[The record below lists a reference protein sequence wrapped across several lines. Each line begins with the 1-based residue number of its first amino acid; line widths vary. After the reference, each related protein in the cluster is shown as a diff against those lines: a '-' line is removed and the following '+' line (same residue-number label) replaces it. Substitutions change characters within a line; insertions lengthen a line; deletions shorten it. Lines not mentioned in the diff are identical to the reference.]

1 MASIFLISYL
11 AMAAPTGGKFSVF
24 SRDDAKSAFLEL
36 LVWIVTYAYYLEAG
50 GNDNDTGGCVDTPPL
65 PANRSEKRPNLAEQI
80 ESPRSLFN
88 EQWTRTTR
96 REEGCWARECAKL
109 WKLFLRIIWS
119 REEYE
124 KFLFFFFFELK
135 VILKINLKIIPQKN
149 AREFFFCHFAVKNSF
164 QVILFLL
171 MNFNCFVLLYLI
183 RSRRKFSN
191 QFTCD

>member
-109 WKLFLRIIWS
+109 KIIPQNYLIERRI
-119 REEYE
+119 REIS
-124 KFLFFFFFELK
+124 LFFFFKLK

-149 AREFFFCHFAVKNSF
+149 AREFFFL
-164 QVILFLL
+164 LFCCQKLVPSYIIFI
-171 MNFNCFVLLYLI
+171 NEF
-183 RSRRKFSN
+183 
-191 QFTCD
+191 

>member
-1 MASIFLISYL
+1 MTPVAASIRRHCQ
-11 AMAAPTGGKFSVF
+11 PTVLKNVPTWPN
-24 SRDDAKSAFLEL
+24 KLNL
-36 LVWIVTYAYYLEAG
+36 LVPYSTNSELERLVERRDVEQE
-50 GNDNDTGGCVDTPPL
+50 NVPSFENYS
-65 PANRSEKRPNLAEQI
+65 SE
-80 ESPRSLFN
+80 LFDREKN
-88 EQWTRTTR
+88 TRN
-96 REEGCWARECAKL
+96 
-109 WKLFLRIIWS
+109 FS
-119 REEYE
+119 
-124 KFLFFFFFELK
+124 FFFFFELK